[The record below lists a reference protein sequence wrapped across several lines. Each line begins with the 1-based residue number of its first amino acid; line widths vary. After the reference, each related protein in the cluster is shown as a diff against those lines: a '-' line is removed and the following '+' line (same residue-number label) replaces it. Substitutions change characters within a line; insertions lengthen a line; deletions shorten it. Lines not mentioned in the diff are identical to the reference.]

1 MATTRFRIIF
11 KGLSGK
17 ADSKKIVMFFQK
29 ELNLSNSVIGK
40 FLMSPPRIL
49 WEVTSISDAEMIRKF
64 LEKHGCKV
72 SYESVIVYP
81 SFPFAVS
88 KKYDLMIKR
97 ELSKTL
103 RGRTQLAL
111 ALVQAEPENPQNI
124 LESMI
129 GTVETKISES
139 FRESDTIFGIDDN
152 RLIFL
157 GFSTDKTGV
166 LNVKNKI
173 VRVIKDCVGDDT
185 CVTVGFSLFP
195 EEGGNFQELL
205 FLAEKNR
212 ENDEAV
218 SSTASGSETL
228 LYIPRNTDAD
238 EGDSTGN
245 KLQLYFSKARGRV
258 FGRLAEM
265 DPQTLWIGLGQ
276 LPPAKQKEF
285 LMRLPFDSPLV
296 PELEDM
302 IDIQA
307 PFEHDKDAE
316 LRFKAII
323 SQMESEN
330 PDDESGG
337 LSEKVKTK
345 LSKVENLPT
354 LPSIAA
360 EVFRLASDPNYS
372 PEELSAVIMNDPPLT
387 SKLLKTVNSAYY
399 GNLQK
404 IGTVKQA
411 VIFLGMG
418 EIMDLAFSLAAAKV
432 FDIKLE
438 KGNIDPKA
446 LWRHSICTALIAQ
459 NLCRGLTEIKK
470 TGIMTAGLL
479 HDLGK
484 IFLIEHFPEEYETVM
499 EAYDKQNIPLPDL
512 ETDVFGVDHAE
523 IGMLLSTNWNLP
535 APLVQSIT
543 HHHHPL
549 SAESHSEQ
557 AALVGLAD
565 YLYHEATKP
574 DNQDGNADN
583 GASRL
588 TQGHWA
594 LLTRIFNDLDPAHL
608 EKMVSDATNVIKIS
622 HDLLA
627 VLDRV

>member
-1 MATTRFRIIF
+1 
-11 KGLSGK
+11 
-17 ADSKKIVMFFQK
+17 
-29 ELNLSNSVIGK
+29 LSNNVIGK
-40 FLMSPPRIL
+40 FLTSPPRIL

-64 LEKHGCKV
+64 LEKYGCNV
-72 SYESVIVYP
+72 SYESVTVYP
-81 SFPFAVS
+81 GFPFAVS
-88 KKYDLMIKR
+88 KKYDGLIKR
-97 ELSKTL
+97 ELSKAL

-111 ALVQAEPENPQNI
+111 FLVQVEPENPQHI
-124 LESMI
+124 LESLI
-129 GTVETKISES
+129 GLAESKIADN

-166 LNVKNKI
+166 TNVKNKMT
-173 VRVIKDCVGDDT
+173 RVIKGFVGEDT
-185 CVTVGFSLFP
+185 KVTVGFSLFP
-195 EEGGNFQELL
+195 EEGSNFQELL
-205 FLAEKNR
+205 FLAEQNR
-212 ENDEAV
+212 ENDEAF
-218 SSTASGSETL
+218 SSKSAGSETL
-228 LYIPRNTDAD
+228 TYVPPNSDD
-238 EGDSTGN
+238 EDDDSISN
-245 KLQLYFSKARGRV
+245 RLQLYFSKARGKL
-258 FGRLAEM
+258 FNRLMEM

-285 LMRLPFDSPLV
+285 LVRLPFDSPLV

-302 IDIQA
+302 IDHQA

-316 LRFKAII
+316 VRFKAII
-323 SQMESEN
+323 SHVESE
-330 PDDESGG
+330 DEGG
-337 LSEKVKTK
+337 KKAEMAKHVRMK
-345 LSKVENLPT
+345 LDKVENLPT
-354 LPSIAA
+354 LPNIAA

-432 FDIKLE
+432 FDIKTENGEL
-438 KGNIDPKA
+438 DPKA
-446 LWRHSICTALIAQ
+446 LWRHSICAALIAQ

-479 HDLGK
+479 HDIGK
-484 IFLIEHFPEEYETVM
+484 IFLIEHFPKEYEAVM
-499 EAYDKQNIPLPDL
+499 KDFKAFDIPLPDL
-512 ETDVFGVDHAE
+512 EMNMFGIEHAE
-523 IGMLLSTNWNLP
+523 IGRVLSTNWNLP
-535 APLVQSIT
+535 VPLVQSIT
-543 HHHHPL
+543 WHHLPL

-557 AALVGLAD
+557 AAIIGLAD

-574 DNQDGNADN
+574 DNPADN
-583 GASRL
+583 AANSSFRL
-588 TQGHWA
+588 THGHWS
-594 LLTRIFNDLDPAHL
+594 LLTRVFTTLDSAHL
-608 EKMVSDATNVIKIS
+608 GKMVSDAKNIIKIS

-627 VLDRV
+627 VLDRN